1 MAGPRGKDP
10 QAPEADRGRTPTRPS
25 ASGRLA
31 DALRRALDDPEE
43 TVRSSPVRGD
53 VPPSARPD
61 AAGRQASATGPSAA
75 AEAPAQGAPRPEP
88 VRPEPARPE
97 APAPVASVG
106 AELSE
111 AADEGDDGEEIVDE
125 ALIDSPDKLYF
136 RIGEVAQLVGVD
148 AHVLRYWESE
158 FRMKPRRSPSGQRLY
173 RRSDLSKFLRIK
185 SLLHDE
191 GYTIAGARKVLT
203 GALGAPTVDP
213 SRLKAALER
222 VRVLRRL
229 IREIQDEL
237 DLDNQ
242 T

>member
-10 QAPEADRGRTPTRPS
+10 QPSEPVDDRRATRGRPPTG
-25 ASGRLA
+25 ARLA
-31 DALRRALDDPEE
+31 DALRRALDDDPEE
-43 TVRSSPVRGD
+43 TQRSLPLRTEAPPPGPPPTPGPAAPPPPVA
-53 VPPSARPD
+53 PPSP
-61 AAGRQASATGPSAA
+61 P
-75 AEAPAQGAPRPEP
+75 
-88 VRPEPARPE
+88 
-97 APAPVASVG
+97 
-106 AELSE
+106 L
-111 AADEGDDGEEIVDE
+111 AADLPLDDEEGDAESDADEVVDD

-213 SRLKAALER
+213 ARLKAALDR

-237 DLDNQ
+237 DLDAQ
-242 T
+242 S

>member
-10 QAPEADRGRTPTRPS
+10 QASEPADDRKTSRARPPTG
-25 ASGRLA
+25 ARLSE
-31 DALRRALDDPEE
+31 ALRRALDDEPED
-43 TVRSSPVRGD
+43 TQRSLPLRQEPPGLP
-53 VPPSARPD
+53 VPP
-61 AAGRQASATGPSAA
+61 PS
-75 AEAPAQGAPRPEP
+75 PP
-88 VRPEPARPE
+88 
-97 APAPVASVG
+97 
-106 AELSE
+106 L
-111 AADEGDDGEEIVDE
+111 AADLPVDDDDDGDGDGEELVDD
-125 ALIDSPDKLYF
+125 ALIDAPDKLYF

-203 GALGAPTVDP
+203 GALGAPTIDP

-222 VRVLRRL
+222 VRILRRL

-237 DLDNQ
+237 ELDG
-242 T
+242 

>member
-1 MAGPRGKDP
+1 VAGPRGKDP
-10 QAPEADRGRTPTRPS
+10 QPSEPADDRRAARGRPPTG
-25 ASGRLA
+25 ARLA
-31 DALRRALDDPEE
+31 DALRRALDDDPEE
-43 TVRSSPVRGD
+43 TQRSLPLRTESAPPPALPTPPPPVSVGPAAVSAPQPSPPLAADLPLDDEDGD
-53 VPPSARPD
+53 VD
-61 AAGRQASATGPSAA
+61 G
-75 AEAPAQGAPRPEP
+75 
-88 VRPEPARPE
+88 
-97 APAPVASVG
+97 
-106 AELSE
+106 
-111 AADEGDDGEEIVDE
+111 DEVVDD

-213 SRLKAALER
+213 ARLKAALDR

-237 DLDNQ
+237 ELDGQ
-242 T
+242 S

>member
-1 MAGPRGKDP
+1 VAGPKGKDP
-10 QAPEADRGRTPTRPS
+10 QAPDPERAARAPTRPS

-43 TVRSSPVRGD
+43 TTRGPAPPTRSPAPQT
-53 VPPSARPD
+53 PPDAPRTELPARPEP
-61 AAGRQASATGPSAA
+61 APR
-75 AEAPAQGAPRPEP
+75 AEPPPAQRVEP
-88 VRPEPARPE
+88 VRPEPS
-97 APAPVASVG
+97 PALPLPAGLDLVDG
-106 AELSE
+106 P
-111 AADEGDDGEEIVDE
+111 DESDDGEEIVDE
-125 ALIDSPDKLYF
+125 ALVDSPDKLYF

-173 RRSDLSKFLRIK
+173 RRSDLAKFLRIK

-203 GALGAPTVDP
+203 GTLGAPTVDP